1 MWSDFFIFSRKK
13 TISLEMRGDNLVHFS
28 KIIVDFVKQKFFWS
42 VFAGILARRVKILQ
56 RLRNAHFK
64 NKQC

>member
-28 KIIVDFVKQKFFWS
+28 KIIADFVKQKFFWS
-42 VFAGILARRVKILQ
+42 VFAGILARIELKFCNV
-56 RLRNAHFK
+56 
-64 NKQC
+64 